1 MDTSEE
7 KVISTI
13 CNSHCGGS
21 CIIKIHVK
29 DGVIRRLES
38 DDGVE
43 PQFRACARGRS
54 YGQRVYAPDRLLY
67 PLKRVGDRGAGQ
79 FERVTWD
86 EALDTVAS
94 EMKRVRDTYGPE
106 SILFFCSVGDGHLL
120 HNVGAMHRLLCM
132 FGGYTAPWGFIS
144 YEAGAF
150 SAAATYGTVY
160 GTACTGD
167 DYLNSRM
174 IIMWGWDPATTVQRC
189 NTCWYL
195 AQAKEK
201 GVRIVSI
208 DPRYTDSAAAFASQ
222 WIPIRPGTDTA
233 MLIAMAYVMTK
244 ENLQDQE
251 FLDAYTIG
259 FDKFKDYVLGRDD
272 GVEKTP
278 AWAEAITG
286 VPAQTIASLARE
298 YAITKPA
305 ALVAGIAPGRTA
317 YGEQYHRA
325 AITLSAMTGNIGV
338 AGGSAADRSWG
349 GESWG
354 GDIAPLT
361 ARIKGRMPSPPN
373 RVEAD
378 APPRWNALAGR
389 SRSMNSSARVNVG
402 MFADAILEGKEG
414 GYGADY
420 KLLWL
425 ANTNY
430 LNQILEVSKT
440 VRAFREL
447 QFILV
452 QEQFMTPTAGFADIV
467 LPVCTY
473 MERNDFSCGGA
484 TPFYGL
490 VNKAIEPLGESKSHL
505 EICQALAQKL
515 GLTDYNDKSEEEWV
529 RSIAAGFSEAA
540 GIPDYD
546 TLKEQG
552 VHKVKSEEPY
562 VSFKQQIE
570 DPDNNPFPTPSGKI
584 EIYSQQIADMA
595 HPLLPSIPKHIE
607 TWESAN
613 DPLAKEYP
621 LQLVTTHFRRRAHSQ
636 FETIPWLRE
645 QQRQAIW
652 VNTVDAEAR
661 GVKNGDLVRVFN
673 DRGQIILPARVTERI
688 TPGVVAVPEGAWYQP
703 DENSVD
709 RGGCANVLT
718 RAEMSPAG
726 AFPSNTALVQVAR
739 A

>member
-1 MDTSEE
+1 METRED
-7 KVISTI
+7 KVVSTI

-21 CIIKIHVK
+21 CVINIHVR

-54 YGQRVYAPDRLLY
+54 YRQRVYAPDRLLY
-67 PLKRVGDRGAGQ
+67 PLKRVGDRGAGR
-79 FERVTWD
+79 FERVPWD

-94 EMKRVRDTYGPE
+94 EMKRVRDTYGPA

-120 HNVGAMHRLLCM
+120 HNVGAIHRLLCM

-150 SAAATYGTVY
+150 SAAATYGTTY
-160 GTACTGD
+160 GTASTGD
-167 DYLNSRM
+167 DYLNSRL
-174 IIMWGWDPATTVQRC
+174 IIMWGWNPATTVQRC
-189 NTCWYL
+189 NTSWHL
-195 AQAKEK
+195 AQAREK
-201 GVRIVSI
+201 GVRIVSV
-208 DPRYTDSAAAFASQ
+208 DPRYTDSAATLASQ
-222 WIPIRPGTDTA
+222 WIPIRPGTDAA
-233 MLIAMAYVMTK
+233 MLIAMAYVIIK
-244 ENLQDQE
+244 ENLQDRG
-251 FLDAYTIG
+251 FLDTYTIG
-259 FDKFKDYVLGRDD
+259 FDKFRDYVLGTED
-272 GVEKTP
+272 GVEKAP
-278 AWAEAITG
+278 FWAEAITG

-298 YAITKPA
+298 YATTKPA

-338 AGGSAADRSWG
+338 LGGSAADRSWG

-354 GDIAPLT
+354 GDIATLT
-361 ARIKGRMPSPPN
+361 ARTKGRMTSPPN
-373 RVEAD
+373 EVEAGV
-378 APPRWNALAGR
+378 PPRWNTLAGR

-402 MFADAILEGKEG
+402 LLADAILEGKAG
-414 GYGADY
+414 GYPADY

-430 LNQILEVSKT
+430 LNQILEVGKT
-440 VRAFREL
+440 VRALRQLEFMV
-447 QFILV
+447 V
-452 QEQFMTPTAGFADIV
+452 QEQFMTPTARFADIV

-484 TPFYGL
+484 TPFYGI

-505 EICQALAQKL
+505 EICEALALRL
-515 GLTDYNDKSEEEWV
+515 GITGYNDKSEEEWV
-529 RSIAAGFSEAA
+529 RSIAAGFSEAM
-540 GIPDYD
+540 GSPDYD
-546 TLKEQG
+546 ALKDQG
-552 VHKVKSEEPY
+552 VYKLMLEEPY
-562 VSFKQQIE
+562 IPFRWQIE
-570 DPDNNPFPTPSGKI
+570 DPQNNPFPTPSGKI

-595 HPLLPSIPKHIE
+595 QTLLPPIPKYME

-613 DPLAKEYP
+613 DPLAKKYP
-621 LQLVTTHFRRRAHSQ
+621 LQLVTTHLRRRAHSQ

-652 VNTVDAEAR
+652 MNTVDAEAR
-661 GVKNGDLVRVFN
+661 GIKNGDLVRVFN
-673 DRGQIILPARVTERI
+673 NRGQLVLPACVTERI
-688 TPGVVAVPEGAWYQP
+688 MPWVVDVPEGAWYQP
-703 DENSVD
+703 DENGVD
-709 RGGCANVLT
+709 CGGCANVLT
-718 RAEMSPAG
+718 RNEMSPAG
-726 AFPSNTALVQVAR
+726 AFPSNTTLVQVAR